1 MRQLYKQQL
10 HQVVLEKGQV
20 DRQFRG
26 VQDSTMKG
34 ELFGV
39 ENLFQYSSS
48 SILKELRIK
57 YGGAAASRSESA
69 SSSSSSPPQPSSSST
84 ATATATAHAR
94 NMYVPYIYYYLY
106 LIVVSLQC
114 MKCLKFHVLL

>member
-1 MRQLYKQQL
+1 MTYMRQLYKQQL

-26 VQDSTMKG
+26 VQDSAMKG

-39 ENLFQYSSS
+39 ENLFQYNAS

-57 YGGAAASRSESA
+57 YGGAAAASRQE
-69 SSSSSSPPQPSSSST
+69 SSSSSSSSSATT
-84 ATATATAHAR
+84 AKDP
-94 NMYVPYIYYYLY
+94 NMYVYHYVYCGS
-106 LIVVSLQC
+106 V
-114 MKCLKFHVLL
+114 